1 MKKLISV
8 IMAVAMMI
16 SMSVVS
22 FAAESVT
29 NLADFKAA
37 IATGE
42 VTLGADIV
50 LDEKLMMLP
59 IPIETEPESEK
70 PTESSSSPICQ
81 PPTNDPRT
89 DYTGVII
96 TVCIVACAIV
106 GIVAFVFIKKSKK

>member
-1 MKKLISV
+1 MEEKKMKKLISV

-50 LDEKLMMLP
+50 LDEQLTV
-59 IPIETEPESEK
+59 ETGTSL
-70 PTESSSSPICQ
+70 
-81 PPTNDPRT
+81 
-89 DYTGVII
+89 II
-96 TVCIVACAIV
+96 NLIQSAIFER
-106 GIVAFVFIKKSKK
+106 IHSYLCNSFRHC